1 MLSTNFIEIAKNAM
15 NNHAELTRDKGLLEN
30 ALTMTSFSMP
40 SQADVIDYEITL
52 LEEKQNQIAGH
63 IEELACEAAER
74 LAEMSDERAAIQAE
88 MEHYKHEYSE
98 ALRRQAMARHL
109 YGANSQQVEKH
120 HAAFAFAVELHDK
133 AKSQLAAI
141 GVEIIELEATLS
153 DLRDQLTGFPLSV
166 SHAANDLPFES
177 AQAWRNP
184 SATQISQFEFSRAV
198 NGLLG
203 NKDVLAGIESYCQ
216 LDAGQLA
223 ENLRENSPTYKNHVK
238 SALESAIYDNAQD
251 EQTAD
256 ALTDAV
262 NVYFD
267 SVIDDVQEAL
277 EEFAAPLPTAKSK
290 RIDANF
296 GYCR

>member
-1 MLSTNFIEIAKNAM
+1 MRNANFNEILETAM
-15 NNHAELTRDKGLLEN
+15 NTANETNRDKGLLEN
-30 ALTMTSFSMP
+30 ALTMTAFSMP

-52 LEEKQNQIAGH
+52 LTEKKNQIVGH
-63 IEELACEAAER
+63 IEELATEAAER
-74 LAEMSDERAAIQAE
+74 LAEMNAERAAIQSE
-88 MEHYKHEYSE
+88 MEHYKNEYSE

-120 HAAFAFAVELHDK
+120 HAAFAFACELYDK
-133 AKSQLAAI
+133 AKAQLTGI
-141 GVEIIELEATLS
+141 GVDILELEATLVNI
-153 DLRDQLTGFPLSV
+153 RDFLTGAAPSV
-166 SHAANDLPFES
+166 TPTSDDLPFES
-177 AQAWRNP
+177 APAWRNP
-184 SATQISQFEFSRAV
+184 SAKQISQFEFSKAV
-198 NGLLG
+198 NAMLQ
-203 NKDVLAGIESYCQ
+203 KSDVLASIESYCQ
-216 LDAGQLA
+216 LDAAQLA

-267 SVIDDVQEAL
+267 SIVDDVQEAL
-277 EEFAAPLPTAKSK
+277 EEFAAPLPPAKSK